1 MALRKRGKT
10 GTWHAYFR
18 TVVSLPD
25 GKLKY
30 ATTTV
35 NLYTDD
41 LVTARA
47 MEADL
52 MAKNKAARQHQRTTA
67 KIRQLEVAAGLRPVE
82 DLPQPIIREKRARRL
97 ALADA
102 LETAAKYKSIGES
115 AAKCFRA
122 FAKAVNVK
130 YMDEITPEIAFE
142 YLCQKAPE
150 NSSGKTFNNI
160 KSALNAVFR
169 LTLLDSGM
177 DESPFARIPNR
188 SLSSTH
194 QRPFTEEEFIRI
206 YNAAPE
212 PWKTASLIAWFTG
225 LRQKDVFLLRW
236 DQIDGDVLTTTP
248 AKTAR
253 FGRAVQ
259 IPIHPQ
265 LAEALTRLPR
275 NGDRVLGAWP
285 YNPDSITF
293 RRAFGNLL
301 RRLNIRDNV
310 YGTVIFN
317 SFRDSFVTR
326 CDEAGIPRHAIRG
339 IVGHTGDQ
347 MTDLYSHDLASARQV
362 QQLPHVKLEELA
374 GTQT

>member
-1 MALRKRGKT
+1 MALRKRGKS

-25 GKLKY
+25 GRLKY

-35 NLYTDD
+35 NLFTTD
-41 LVTARA
+41 LVEARA
-47 MEADL
+47 MEAEL
-52 MAKNKAARQHQRTTA
+52 MAKNKAARQHQRATA
-67 KIRQLEVAAGLRPVE
+67 KIRQLEVAAGIRPAE
-82 DLPQPIIREKRARRL
+82 DLPQSIIREKRVRRL

-102 LETAAKYKSIGES
+102 LETAGKYKTIGKS
-115 AAKCFRA
+115 AAMIFRA
-122 FAKAVNVK
+122 FVKTVNLK
-130 YMDEITPEIAFE
+130 YMDEITPEIAFD
-142 YLCQKAPE
+142 YLCKKAPE
-150 NSSGKTFNNI
+150 SSSGKNFNNT

-177 DESPFARIPNR
+177 DESPFAKIPNR

-206 YNAAPE
+206 YQAAQE

-236 DQIDGDVLTTTP
+236 DQIQDDVLTTLP

-259 IPIHPQ
+259 IPINPQ
-265 LAEALTRLPR
+265 LAEALKRLPHC
-275 NGDRVLGAWP
+275 GERVLGAWKYDP
-285 YNPDSITF
+285 NSITF
-293 RRAFGNLL
+293 RRSFGNLL
-301 RRLNIRDNV
+301 RKLEIRANIH
-310 YGTVIFN
+310 GTVIFN
-317 SFRDSFVTR
+317 SFRDSFITR

-347 MTDLYSHDLASARQV
+347 MTDLYSHDLASARKV
-362 QQLPHVKLEELA
+362 QQLPNVKLGKLA
-374 GTQT
+374 GTKE